1 MLVSTIQ
8 KMLDKNIKLVEKTIE
23 QKLEKKLETVTTL
36 KEQIE
41 KENDGDKVSYSKIL
55 AVPAEVRRVIQETKN
70 DEKVEKLE
78 HDKRSQNFII
88 HGAEEIGD
96 TINEIECNDEE
107 YVNDILKRLR
117 VRAAPESVIR
127 LGKPNDTKKRVL
139 KISMESK
146 KAKDDV
152 MANLRRLKGSEEDFG
167 KISVTDD
174 YTASEREMIKD
185 FSDRAKEQSKKDPT
199 REFKIRGDPKNG
211 LRIIAYKK

>member
-1 MLVSTIQ
+1 
-8 KMLDKNIKLVEKTIE
+8 
-23 QKLEKKLETVTTL
+23 
-36 KEQIE
+36 
-41 KENDGDKVSYSKIL
+41 
-55 AVPAEVRRVIQETKN
+55 
-70 DEKVEKLE
+70 
-78 HDKRSQNFII
+78 
-88 HGAEEIGD
+88 
-96 TINEIECNDEE
+96 
-107 YVNDILKRLR
+107 
-117 VRAAPESVIR
+117 
-127 LGKPNDTKKRVL
+127 
-139 KISMESK
+139 MESK